1 MRNIIRCPSCNAEY
15 APSEIYLPDVFLGKV
30 RDIEKDVTGRILYHE
45 NGDMQLNESYVCDKC
60 NRPFKI
66 VAKVTFNTFPDK
78 LMDFSEPY
86 STPLKKA
93 SLFMKED

>member
-45 NGDMQLNESYVCDKC
+45 NGDM
-60 NRPFKI
+60 
-66 VAKVTFNTFPDK
+66 
-78 LMDFSEPY
+78 
-86 STPLKKA
+86 
-93 SLFMKED
+93 